1 MSGYS
6 SDDLTLSVLSLISH
20 DLQSR
25 IIIHV
30 HVRRITCSIGVTL
43 NIRLDH
49 WKVVV
54 IPILSINPKQSCI
67 LVVASGMAALSH
79 GRPTDYVTRE
89 FHASQGYPRIFVLIS
104 YLIKCLLFSGFGLSE
119 NYLEGLNITRT
130 KLNMTNI
137 THIAAL
143 SGGGAM
149 IIINFSKVV
158 EIDTEGHIVRD
169 LYECKC
175 KTLTTLLLIGDRL
188 CAIHTNGTVAVFQL
202 PGGKLLQIYNI
213 PDVGTVYNFGSLYW
227 NTDIIDPDLLLLADF
242 KKRQVFSYRLS
253 TKNKTIHATYA
264 PYPHS
269 VSYGSKTSNIS
280 FIVTYNSEKIIL
292 YTSSWQKIR
301 TISDYGASK
310 NIFKP
315 GATLISPQNT
325 LIVADRRGRVSEFT
339 IEGNFIRYLDP
350 GIHLPSVMS
359 LSHQYLWVVSGDSE
373 LYQYK
378 KNEQ

>member
-20 DLQSR
+20 DLQAR

-79 GRPTDYVTRE
+79 GRLTDYVTRE
-89 FHASQGYPRIFVLIS
+89 FHAWQGYPRIFVLIS

-242 KKRQVFSYRLS
+242 KKRQVFIQLQVI
-253 TKNKTIHATYA
+253 NK
-264 PYPHS
+264 
-269 VSYGSKTSNIS
+269 
-280 FIVTYNSEKIIL
+280 E
-292 YTSSWQKIR
+292 
-301 TISDYGASK
+301 
-310 NIFKP
+310 
-315 GATLISPQNT
+315 
-325 LIVADRRGRVSEFT
+325 
-339 IEGNFIRYLDP
+339 
-350 GIHLPSVMS
+350 
-359 LSHQYLWVVSGDSE
+359 
-373 LYQYK
+373 
-378 KNEQ
+378 